1 MAATNALPSRE
12 WRTSYLL
19 AIREAD
25 RNKISLRIA
34 EAQREIVVRARELFN
49 VPGDNIEEG
58 QALEDALYALQALKS
73 CLIYRTN

>member
-58 QALEDALYALQALKS
+58 QALEDALCALQALKS
-73 CLIYRTN
+73 CLSYRTN